1 MSAGEERFKTNVEA
15 IAAKNPKVDLKIV
28 REAREIVAGR
38 RAEGRQRRG
47 YSLAPPH
54 SRSV

>member
-1 MSAGEERFKTNVEA
+1 MSAGEERFKTNAEA
-15 IAAKNPKVDLKIV
+15 IAAANPKVDLKIV
-28 REAREIVAGR
+28 KEARAIVAER

-47 YSLAPPH
+47 YSLVPPH

>member
-1 MSAGEERFKTNVEA
+1 MAGEERFKTDVKA
-15 IAAKNPKVDLKIV
+15 IAAKNPKIDMKIV
-28 REAREIVAGR
+28 QEARDIVAER
-38 RAEGRQRRG
+38 RADGRHRRG

>member
-1 MSAGEERFKTNVEA
+1 MAGEERFKTDVKA
-15 IAAKNPKVDLKIV
+15 IAAKNSKIDLKIV
-28 REAREIVAGR
+28 AEARAIVAER

-54 SRSV
+54 SRSI